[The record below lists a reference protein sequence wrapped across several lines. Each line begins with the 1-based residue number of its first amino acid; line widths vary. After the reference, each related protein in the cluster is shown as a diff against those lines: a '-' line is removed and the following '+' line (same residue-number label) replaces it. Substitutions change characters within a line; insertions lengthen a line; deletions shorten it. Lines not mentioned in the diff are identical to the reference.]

1 MRYGFSKRED
11 EGHLTEF
18 LDGLDRILQAHGHQ
32 PTEVSDPDI
41 GLVLHPID
49 PEGPRPFRRQG
60 RGTYVVSIVA
70 KGPWPS
76 GDEPYEAILAR
87 YYPAMIRSLAN
98 LLVVPLP
105 PSPESSRR
113 QAFIVT
119 LERGAYPVRGETE
132 EEFYQGMYEALA
144 PLAQS
149 CLVIDN
155 IFEPDLPEELW
166 NGDEHTRSMAWA
178 GARLDELNLLPAPFP
193 IREILDERDYRH
205 LKKLYQIGGLSYGN
219 LSVRQEG
226 NRFWMSGSGVDKSR
240 LSVVGRDFLLV
251 KGYDPERNAMIL
263 SVPPHIE
270 PNRVSVDAIEHWMI
284 YTEHPQVGAIL
295 HIHAWIDGIRST
307 QINYPCGSLELAQA
321 VAEAVRQEPDPGRAI
336 IGLRNHGMTITG
348 PSLEEIFSRI
358 EGKVRTQVPMM

>member
-1 MRYGFSKRED
+1 M
-11 EGHLTEF
+11 
-18 LDGLDRILQAHGHQ
+18 DRALQAHGHQ
-32 PTEVSDPDI
+32 LADVTDPEV

-49 PEGPRPFRRQG
+49 PDAPRPFRRQG

-70 KGPWPS
+70 RGPSPS
-76 GDEPYEAILAR
+76 GGEPYEAILAR

-105 PSPESSRR
+105 PSADNPKR
-113 QAFIVT
+113 QAFVVT
-119 LERGAYPVRGETE
+119 LERGAYPVRGNSSA
-132 EEFYQGMYEALA
+132 EFYQGMYEALA

-155 IFEPDLPEELW
+155 IFDTDLPQELW
-166 NGDEHTRSMAWA
+166 DGDEHTRSMAWA
-178 GARLDELNLLPAPFP
+178 GARLEELDLLPAPFP
-193 IREILDERDYRH
+193 IREILDERDFRH

-219 LSVRQEG
+219 LSTRHEG
-226 NRFWMSGSGVDKSR
+226 NLFWMSGSGVDKSR

-251 KGYDPERNAMIL
+251 KGYNRERNAMVL
-263 SVPPHIE
+263 SVPPHVE

-284 YTEHPQVGAIL
+284 YTEHPEVGAIL

-307 QINYPCGSLELAQA
+307 QINYPCGSLELAEA

-348 PSLEEIFSRI
+348 PSLEEIFARI
-358 EGKVRTQVPMM
+358 EGRVQTQVPMM